1 MIFFDYQENPGVV
14 ATIDD
19 QRLPFEDGDY
29 VTFIE
34 VKGMT
39 QLNNSPPR
47 KIKLLSP
54 YTFSIED
61 TTGYSPYTG
70 GGYVQQ
76 VKQPSVL
83 KFVSSNLFSLSNPL
97 SCP

>member
-1 MIFFDYQENPGVV
+1 
-14 ATIDD
+14 
-19 QRLPFEDGDY
+19 
-29 VTFIE
+29 
-34 VKGMT
+34 MT

-83 KFVSSNLFSLSNPL
+83 KFVSFILFM
-97 SCP
+97 